1 MGNIDCPLFFG
12 GGSGL
17 MQLSVVIVRLTNR
30 ISLIWE
36 GDMGHLEDT
45 TKSILS
51 FIYFVIV
58 TIFIQKKLKLL
69 FFVEQMLVSIPITI
83 FIFLIWS
90 NTFFS
95 VFLDV

>member
-83 FIFLIWS
+83 FSFLIWS